1 MTDDAASPP
10 SFAPAEAAEI
20 ANREIREGRGGTM
33 IPALQLEYLE
43 VAPNRVV
50 ARIPVG
56 ANTQPYGLLHGGATA
71 ALCETVASYG
81 TAVAV
86 GLDRIVTGIELNVNH
101 LRGVRE
107 GYVTATG
114 SPVHIGRTTAVW
126 DLRVVDDEGRLVAVG
141 RLTLVIHDPATPPS
155 G

>member
-1 MTDDAASPP
+1 MSDDASLP
-10 SFAPAEAAEI
+10 SFAPAEAADI

-33 IPALQLEYLE
+33 IPALRLEYLE

-50 ARIPVG
+50 ARIPVA

-86 GLDRIVTGIELNVNH
+86 GLDRVVTGIELNVNH

-107 GYVTATG
+107 GHVTATG
-114 SPVHIGRTTAVW
+114 IPVHIGRTTAVW
-126 DLRVVDDEGRLVAVG
+126 DVRVVDDEGRLVAVG
-141 RLTLVIHDPATPPS
+141 RLTLVIHDPAPPAS